1 MFTILNF
8 ELNQYG
14 YSFKCKDVYFCKT
27 KKRPMDYE
35 KIFRQNKEEK
45 IRGRYITL
53 DDIEPFLQQLN
64 TNEQLQ
70 IIGKSVLEKPI
81 YSYQIGTGKIKIL
94 LWSQMHGNESTTT
107 KALID
112 FLNFLNNKSEL
123 ANQLLEFFTFYSI
136 PMLNP
141 DGAKLYTRE
150 NANKVDLNRDSQNLT
165 QPESRILRKIY
176 EDFKPDYCYNLHDQR
191 TIFGVADTGKPAT
204 VSFLSPS
211 YNEERTIN
219 ADRIKGINVIVRM
232 NEVLQKY
239 IPGQVGRFD
248 DGFNINC
255 IGDTFQSMGTPTIL
269 FEAGHFQGDY
279 EREETRK
286 FIFFALLSGFI
297 AIHEN
302 VIVDNE
308 IIDYMNISQNNPN
321 FFDFVYRNVRINYDS
336 SELITN
342 FAAQYKEELID
353 NKIFFNAFIVK
364 IGDLEDNF
372 GHFEYDAKQKMY
384 SDSDN
389 DIPNLNQKADFYLE
403 KNVEI
408 VNGLVKL

>member
-1 MFTILNF
+1 
-8 ELNQYG
+8 
-14 YSFKCKDVYFCKT
+14 
-27 KKRPMDYE
+27 MDYE
-35 KIFRQNKEEK
+35 KIFSQTKEEK
-45 IRGRYITL
+45 IKGRYITL
-53 DDIEPFLQQLN
+53 DDIEPLLQQLN
-64 TNEQLQ
+64 TENQLQ
-70 IIGKSVLEKPI
+70 IIGKSVLENPI

-112 FLNFLNNKSEL
+112 FLNFLNSRSEL
-123 ANQLLEFFTFYSI
+123 ADQLLGFFTFYSI

-141 DGAKLYTRE
+141 DGSKLYTRE
-150 NANKVDLNRDSQNLT
+150 NANRVDLNRDSQNLT

-176 EDFKPDYCYNLHDQR
+176 DEFKPDYCYNLHDQR

-219 ADRIKGINVIVRM
+219 ADRIKGMNIIVRM

-286 FIFFALLSGFI
+286 FIFFALLSGFV
-297 AIHEN
+297 AIYEN

-308 IIDYMNISQNNPN
+308 IIDYMNIPQNNPN

-353 NKIFFNAFIVK
+353 NKIFFNAFVVK

-372 GHFEYDAKQKMY
+372 GHFEFDAQQKMY

-389 DIPNLNQKADFYLE
+389 NIPNLNQKADFYLE